1 MKWFERE
8 AVQGKGKSCLTL
20 FTPMM
25 PSFIGCS
32 VILMILSIDVFA
44 HSSSSKIDTLEEVNQ
59 LMSIQNKRLKD
70 MQKKAKNVRFS
81 YSPPKNKNDENVANY
96 CARFW
101 DALKTQD
108 NFGIPKPVMFAHT
121 DIERDKLFRAVYSNA
136 KNNFNLYVSQSG
148 RLTPSQY
155 TNIAGNVVD
164 LAPSQRW
171 FKDLPRIFAMDW
183 QPNAYAYGFLNSRIL
198 NAKNIDERWLSHF
211 DKNLSTHLL
220 YLPFYPVSGY
230 THPVVITLF
239 KDQCDGC
246 AGFSMA
252 IRSVKV
258 DGTKSGVGESFSNFL
273 FRTKLENLLDIHVE
287 SLNVSTPFGST
298 IIGGDTLLGGYGIGM
313 FKDQF
318 IAWRLGVQE
327 VRTLKEKANE
337 YNLSTSVLN
346 STAGPQCNIYF
357 E

>member
-1 MKWFERE
+1 MKWSYNKLMMLGLVSCS
-8 AVQGKGKSCLTL
+8 AV
-20 FTPMM
+20 
-25 PSFIGCS
+25 
-32 VILMILSIDVFA
+32 LMILSIDVFA
-44 HSSSSKIDTLEEVNQ
+44 HLSSSKIDTLEEVNQ
-59 LMSIQNKRLKD
+59 LMSLQNKRLRD
-70 MQKKAKNVRFS
+70 MQRNAKNVRFS
-81 YSPPKNKNDENVANY
+81 YSSPKNKNDENVVNY
-96 CARFW
+96 CARLW
-101 DALKTQD
+101 DALGTQD
-108 NFGIPKPVMFAHT
+108 NFEIPKPVMFAHS
-121 DIERDKLFRAVYSNA
+121 DIENDKLFKMVYSYA

-148 RLTPSQY
+148 RLAPSQY

-183 QPNAYAYGFLNSRIL
+183 QPNAYAYGFLSLRIL
-198 NAKNIDERWLSHF
+198 DAKNVNERWLSHF
-211 DKNLSTHLL
+211 DKSLSTHLL
-220 YLPFYPVSGY
+220 YLPLYPVSGY

-246 AGFSMA
+246 VGFSMA
-252 IRSVKV
+252 IRSVEV

-273 FRTKLENLLDIHVE
+273 FRTKLEKSLDIHVE
-287 SLNVSTPFGST
+287 SLSVPTPFGST
-298 IIGGDTLLGGYGIGM
+298 IINGDTLLGGYGIGM

-318 IAWRLGVQE
+318 IAWRLGAQE

-337 YNLSTSVLN
+337 YNVAIKYNLSTSVLN